1 RIPAPESG
9 VNFKVQIT
17 AAHREVGADYFR
29 ERHRYSG
36 DFGIE
41 RHEGW
46 IKYVTGKFPDYRAAR
61 DQREA
66 FVRAG
71 HRFPGPFVTA
81 YDQGRRITVQEALM
95 ISNQQWVP

>member
-1 RIPAPESG
+1 M
-9 VNFKVQIT
+9 
-17 AAHREVGADYFR
+17 GADYFR